1 MTCSRKRSNFS
12 KAFSVNCSHRVMMP
26 GLAAAAL
33 TGLMVMMAQPAKA
46 GTLAEDAA
54 IGAGVG
60 VGTGVVLGDQVGV
73 DDAVNGAA
81 AGVACHVANEEL
93 QEDGERNLT
102 EDLLVGAVAA
112 GGVGLLTNNDSFLTN
127 AAQGAAACGVIH
139 VVD

>member
-1 MTCSRKRSNFS
+1 MKRSNFS
-12 KAFSVNCSHRVMMP
+12 NAFSINLSHRVMMP

-46 GTLAEDAA
+46 GTIVEDTA
-54 IGAGVG
+54 IGAGG
-60 VGTGVVLGDQVGV
+60 GLGTGVLLGDELGV

-81 AGVACHVANEEL
+81 AGAACHVANEEL

-102 EDLLVGAVAA
+102 EDLVVGAVAS
-112 GGVGLLTNNDSFLTN
+112 GGVGLLTNDDSFLSN
-127 AAQGAAACGVIH
+127 AVQGAAACGVIH